1 MDISKPMP
9 QQRKKQFLCSLLVT
23 VLLSACSDPV
33 DNTKKIA
40 KVATIPGEV
49 FLAEDSPKKA
59 YIKTAT
65 LTLSQHPL
73 LEPLVGKISYDEKLT
88 SRINSPVSGRVIAT
102 PITLGAPVQTGSTL
116 LELDSPDVAS
126 AEADYIAAEADF
138 TLAQKSWNRQQEL
151 YAGKAISQKDLEQA
165 QDAINDARSAMQRAL
180 QHLKNL
186 HINPGLSD
194 GRFSLHSPVSGIVV
208 ERNVNPGMEVR
219 PDLDKPLYVVSD
231 LKKLTLL
238 MEVFEVNL
246 SKIKLRQ
253 KLSVSVPA
261 YPGVIFP
268 ASVQYIA
275 QILDENTRTIQVRCD
290 LPNADGRLL
299 PGMYATINVN
309 SDPQDQAIVIPL
321 TAVFTEGD
329 ADYVFVAIEDHH
341 YKQRPVNIGLRLKD
355 KAIITSGLQ
364 VNEQVV
370 IEGALTLRAEEEV
383 ETDSNSNKAN

>member
-1 MDISKPMP
+1 MP